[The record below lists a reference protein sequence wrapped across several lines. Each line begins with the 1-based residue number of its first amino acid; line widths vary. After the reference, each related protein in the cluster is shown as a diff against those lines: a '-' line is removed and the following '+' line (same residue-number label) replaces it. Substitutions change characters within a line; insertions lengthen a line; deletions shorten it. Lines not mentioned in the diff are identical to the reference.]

1 MVPNPSRALLTTN
14 EAAKEKGQI
23 LEPHPNPGR
32 GNQMPTSETM
42 ENQMQVTTLDRPPAP
57 RNTHPEDRTE
67 DRSARQILD
76 GWIVQIPRRVIL
88 LHSNAPEFGA
98 MIALAVAT
106 AWTDRGVPG
115 RPPGGW
121 ARLAGAA
128 PRTWQRWRGLAIALG
143 LVEPMNG
150 GGIAPLARIEPG
162 EQFARVPFALLIDR
176 NLSRTAK
183 RVFLG
188 LSLYRSGFGDSR
200 PAVGTLSRASG
211 LNRGNVQKGLRELE
225 NRFHITSLGATGR
238 GATRY
243 FLGGQAPQ
251 PAPKSGTKDAPPS
264 TESYPRNPQNGH
276 QRCPSQGSKVAT
288 SDAPQGP
295 KVATSDAPKWP
306 PAMPIQESQESF
318 FQEGRAPMA
327 SDGPTPRGPSE
338 QNTTTGK
345 QASGLQR
352 PATRVAEPPKPRL
365 RSMTDDGAR
374 RFFAGWSALD
384 FEAAKRSAEASLGD
398 ATVAESIT
406 LRAQILDYTDEIE
419 RISP

>member
-1 MVPNPSRALLTTN
+1 MCRRPMTAP
-14 EAAKEKGQI
+14 EDD
-23 LEPHPNPGR
+23 PG
-32 GNQMPTSETM
+32 NTPPT
-42 ENQMQVTTLDRPPAP
+42 
-57 RNTHPEDRTE
+57 EDRTE
-67 DRSARQILD
+67 DRTARQILD

-162 EQFARVPFALLIDR
+162 EQFARVPLAILFDQK
-176 NLSRTAK
+176 LSRTAK

-225 NRFHITSLGATGR
+225 NRFHITSRGATGR
-238 GATRY
+238 GAMRY

-251 PAPKSGTKDAPPS
+251 PAPKSATKDAPPS

-306 PAMPIQESQESF
+306 PAMPIQEESRKNL
-318 FQEGRAPMA
+318 QEGRAPMA

-338 QNTTTGK
+338 QNTTTK
-345 QASGLQR
+345 L
-352 PATRVAEPPKPRL
+352 VAEPPKQRWRAL
-365 RSMTDDGAR
+365 SDDGAR
-374 RFFAGWSALD
+374 RIFADWTAED
-384 FEAAKRSAEASLGD
+384 FKAAIKSAEASLGD

-419 RISP
+419 RMKA